1 MRAVRESGLLVCLF
15 VTVLIAQSAIAVPI
29 GDKSVYDRLADVTFT
44 IGAGSAEVDCEVFNY
59 TSGDYA
65 DKFLYTYQILNIDSG
80 IGLSFFSVGIKD
92 GAVVYDAQFDSL
104 GGAVEPLVW
113 TTVGSPVQS
122 VEALF
127 TLPIE
132 DGAYSALLWFVSDHE
147 PTMGSAGLSG
157 TGSGVPHY
165 ASADMLAPI
174 PEPATVFLLGFG
186 GAMLTFARRRSH
198 T

>member
-1 MRAVRESGLLVCLF
+1 MRSSRVSGLLVCLF
-15 VTVLIAQSAIAVPI
+15 ATVLITQGAIAVPV
-29 GDKSVYDRLADVTFT
+29 GDKSIYDRLSDVTFA

-59 TSGDYA
+59 TSGLYA
-65 DKFLYTYQILNIDSG
+65 DKYLYTYRISNIDSG
-80 IGLSFFSVGIKD
+80 IWLSFFSVGIKD
-92 GAVVYDAQFDSL
+92 GAVIYEAQFDSL
-104 GGAVEPLVW
+104 AGAADPLVW

-132 DGAYSALLWFVSDHE
+132 DGSYSALLWFVSDHE
-147 PTMGSAGLSG
+147 PTVGSAGLSG

-165 ASADMLAPI
+165 ASGNVLTPI

-186 GAMLTFARRRSH
+186 GALLTFTRRKPH